1 MTNKPGEANFFPD
14 VPQFPSM
21 GTFHPV
27 YGKFD
32 LTTYIQGAS
41 DYEIMAFLVGKYN
54 ACLES
59 YDNITQLSTDTIT
72 ACEQLQDW
80 INSWFDNLD
89 VQEEL
94 NNKIDSMVA
103 DGSFGTLLHQTL
115 DTQINQQTTNAVTAW
130 LVANVTP
137 TGSAVVVDKSLS
149 IEGAAADA
157 KATGTK
163 LNLLDEDIKMVN
175 NTIRVNNVLADA
187 CLGFVNPEGL
197 NARKDGNN
205 IIVTVAE
212 NHGYAFNIPM
222 KLKHKYILS
231 LTLYDKMYLVIGGLK
246 LSDGTYKRGESY
258 YESALYAKG
267 NTTLEIIPTIENAYL
282 YLYVG
287 NSNPRENYTE
297 MSVALYDV
305 TGITDLSGLDFAS
318 LKRALFITVNGLVPE
333 LRQYLNKIAT
343 YGNIFDVI
351 RNSTVGEF
359 YKNPTDTTWNK
370 NGSTVTSSLPTP
382 SGCTIDKM
390 LVKGKKYRIVWKFLN
405 LTHYISFGGINS
417 EQITTEHYK
426 SDILCAKNTVYFL
439 DITPS
444 QDSYLYFYI
453 TGTDGLEMNISVYD
467 ITNANELPLKTVD
480 FSSFSA
486 EYTDILLNGALVECA
501 YNLNK
506 IATYG
511 NIVDVIRNSTIG
523 EFYKNPTDTTW
534 NKNGSTVT
542 SSLPTPSGCTI
553 DKMLVKGKK
562 YRIVWKFL
570 NLTHYISFGGINSEQ
585 ITTEHYKSDILCAK
599 NTVYFLD
606 ITPSQDS
613 YLYFY
618 ITGTDGLEMNI
629 SVYDITNANELP
641 LKTVDFSSFSA
652 EYTDILLNGALV
664 EYAYKSIG
672 NWYGKKLT
680 TFGDSNVDNE
690 RWQPY
695 LISKYNFSHTNCGV
709 GGSTVSDNT
718 NGMCTD
724 KRVNAIPADTDL
736 LIFLGGTN
744 DWGKSVPLGE
754 KTLNN
759 TDTSTFYGALN
770 VMFNKIVARVP
781 KARLFALGTGVAMLL
796 VYDTSWAD
804 GKHNALG
811 LTTKDYNDAVGEVA
825 SWYGIPFGNV
835 FSNSG
840 INWINIASFIVNDG
854 NYIHFD
860 TKNGG
865 QRIAECANAML
876 KSYEPFNNDDN

>member
-21 GTFHPV
+21 GTFQPV

-305 TGITDLSGLDFAS
+305 TGITDLSGLEFAS
-318 LKRALFITVNGLVPE
+318 LK
-333 LRQYLNKIAT
+333 
-343 YGNIFDVI
+343 
-351 RNSTVGEF
+351 
-359 YKNPTDTTWNK
+359 
-370 NGSTVTSSLPTP
+370 
-382 SGCTIDKM
+382 
-390 LVKGKKYRIVWKFLN
+390 
-405 LTHYISFGGINS
+405 
-417 EQITTEHYK
+417 
-426 SDILCAKNTVYFL
+426 
-439 DITPS
+439 
-444 QDSYLYFYI
+444 
-453 TGTDGLEMNISVYD
+453 
-467 ITNANELPLKTVD
+467 
-480 FSSFSA
+480 
-486 EYTDILLNGALVECA
+486 
-501 YNLNK
+501 
-506 IATYG
+506 
-511 NIVDVIRNSTIG
+511 
-523 EFYKNPTDTTW
+523 
-534 NKNGSTVT
+534 
-542 SSLPTPSGCTI
+542 
-553 DKMLVKGKK
+553 
-562 YRIVWKFL
+562 
-570 NLTHYISFGGINSEQ
+570 
-585 ITTEHYKSDILCAK
+585 
-599 NTVYFLD
+599 
-606 ITPSQDS
+606 
-613 YLYFY
+613 
-618 ITGTDGLEMNI
+618 
-629 SVYDITNANELP
+629 
-641 LKTVDFSSFSA
+641 
-652 EYTDILLNGALV
+652 
-664 EYAYKSIG
+664 
-672 NWYGKKLT
+672 
-680 TFGDSNVDNE
+680 
-690 RWQPY
+690 
-695 LISKYNFSHTNCGV
+695 
-709 GGSTVSDNT
+709 
-718 NGMCTD
+718 
-724 KRVNAIPADTDL
+724 
-736 LIFLGGTN
+736 
-744 DWGKSVPLGE
+744 
-754 KTLNN
+754 
-759 TDTSTFYGALN
+759 
-770 VMFNKIVARVP
+770 
-781 KARLFALGTGVAMLL
+781 
-796 VYDTSWAD
+796 
-804 GKHNALG
+804 
-811 LTTKDYNDAVGEVA
+811 
-825 SWYGIPFGNV
+825 
-835 FSNSG
+835 
-840 INWINIASFIVNDG
+840 
-854 NYIHFD
+854 
-860 TKNGG
+860 
-865 QRIAECANAML
+865 
-876 KSYEPFNNDDN
+876 

>member
-417 EQITTEHYK
+417 EQITTENYK

-444 QDSYLYFYI
+444 QDSYLY
-453 TGTDGLEMNISVYD
+453 V
-467 ITNANELPLKTVD
+467 
-480 FSSFSA
+480 
-486 EYTDILLNGALVECA
+486 
-501 YNLNK
+501 
-506 IATYG
+506 
-511 NIVDVIRNSTIG
+511 
-523 EFYKNPTDTTW
+523 
-534 NKNGSTVT
+534 
-542 SSLPTPSGCTI
+542 
-553 DKMLVKGKK
+553 
-562 YRIVWKFL
+562 
-570 NLTHYISFGGINSEQ
+570 
-585 ITTEHYKSDILCAK
+585 
-599 NTVYFLD
+599 
-606 ITPSQDS
+606 
-613 YLYFY
+613 Y

>member
-453 TGTDGLEMNISVYD
+453 TGSDGLEMNISVYD
-467 ITNANELPLKTVD
+467 ITNVNEL
-480 FSSFSA
+480 S
-486 EYTDILLNGALVECA
+486 
-501 YNLNK
+501 
-506 IATYG
+506 
-511 NIVDVIRNSTIG
+511 
-523 EFYKNPTDTTW
+523 
-534 NKNGSTVT
+534 
-542 SSLPTPSGCTI
+542 
-553 DKMLVKGKK
+553 
-562 YRIVWKFL
+562 
-570 NLTHYISFGGINSEQ
+570 
-585 ITTEHYKSDILCAK
+585 
-599 NTVYFLD
+599 
-606 ITPSQDS
+606 
-613 YLYFY
+613 
-618 ITGTDGLEMNI
+618 
-629 SVYDITNANELP
+629 